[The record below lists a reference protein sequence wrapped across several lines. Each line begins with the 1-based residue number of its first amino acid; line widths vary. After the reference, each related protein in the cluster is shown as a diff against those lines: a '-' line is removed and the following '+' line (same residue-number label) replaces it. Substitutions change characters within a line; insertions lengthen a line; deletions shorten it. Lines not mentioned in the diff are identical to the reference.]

1 MAAARA
7 LTPLLAPANPSP
19 LPLGSGRE
27 GRGEEEEE
35 EAAPAPRARARL
47 LAQPQRRGLPS
58 RSTRVIAPP
67 AAGEGR
73 WWS

>member
-35 EAAPAPRARARL
+35 AVPRARWRSPNAGVSRAAPQGLLPRL
-47 LAQPQRRGLPS
+47 LLGS
-58 RSTRVIAPP
+58 
-67 AAGEGR
+67 
-73 WWS
+73 

>member
-27 GRGEEEEE
+27 GRSEEEEEE
-35 EAAPAPRARARL
+35 EAAPRARWRSPNAGVSRAAPQGLLPRL
-47 LAQPQRRGLPS
+47 LLGS
-58 RSTRVIAPP
+58 
-67 AAGEGR
+67 
-73 WWS
+73 

>member
-7 LTPLLAPANPSP
+7 LTPLLPPANPSP

-35 EAAPAPRARARL
+35 AAPRARAPPG
-47 LAQPQRRGLPS
+47 A
-58 RSTRVIAPP
+58 APTPGSPEPLHKGYRP
-67 AAGEGR
+67 ACCWGGG
-73 WWS
+73 S